1 MCEHKFTNT
10 RVLKTQ
16 MKAIHKIQLS
26 KHTLE
31 IEAILSNEKVKKNH
45 KIWKSKRIR
54 IEESSRN

>member
-1 MCEHKFTNT
+1 MCEHILTNT

-31 IEAILSNEKVKKNH
+31 LEAILANEKVKKNH
-45 KIWKSKRIR
+45 KRWKSNKIR
-54 IEESSRN
+54 IEENSRN